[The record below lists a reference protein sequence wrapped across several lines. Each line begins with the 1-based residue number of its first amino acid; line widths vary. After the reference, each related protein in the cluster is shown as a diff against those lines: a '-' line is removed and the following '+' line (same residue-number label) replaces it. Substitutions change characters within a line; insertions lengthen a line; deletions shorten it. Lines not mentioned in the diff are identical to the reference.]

1 MSISDPI
8 ADALT
13 KVRNAYRAGHKQVH
27 VNHCGLVEAVM
38 KILAEENFINNF
50 DIVERD
56 PVKSI
61 LRKRILINLRYTFDG
76 KPIIRGIERVSK
88 PGRRVYVK
96 STKMPSIFN
105 NTGNAIISTS
115 QGVMTDRDARKRN
128 LGGEF
133 VCKVW

>member
-38 KILAEENFINNF
+38 KILSEENFINNF

-56 PVKSI
+56 PLKNI

-96 STKMPSIFN
+96 STNMPSIFN

>member
-13 KVRNAYRAGHKQVH
+13 KIRNAYRAGHKQVH
-27 VNHCGLVEAVM
+27 INHCGLIEAVV
-38 KILAEENFINNF
+38 KILATEHYINNF
-50 DIVERD
+50 DLVNRD
-56 PVKSI
+56 PEKKIYRKQI
-61 LRKRILINLRYTFDG
+61 LVNLRYTYDG
-76 KPIIRGIERVSK
+76 KPIIRGIERVSR

-96 STKMPSIFN
+96 VANMPSIFN

-115 QGVMTDRDARKRN
+115 QGVMTDRAARQKK

>member
-13 KVRNAYRAGHKQVH
+13 KIRNAYRAGHKQVL
-27 VNHCGLVEAVM
+27 VNHCGLVEAVV
-38 KILAEENFINNF
+38 KILSNENYINNF
-50 DIVERD
+50 DLVNRD
-56 PVKSI
+56 PEKKIFRKKI
-61 LRKRILINLRYTFDG
+61 LVNLRYTYDG
-76 KPIIRGIERVSK
+76 KAVIRGLERVSR

-96 STKMPSIFN
+96 MANMPSIFN

-115 QGVMTDRDARKRN
+115 QGVMTDRQARKQR

>member
-1 MSISDPI
+1 MSVSDPI

-13 KVRNAYRAGHKQVH
+13 KIRNAYRAGHKQVD

-38 KILAEENFINNF
+38 KILASENYINNF

-56 PVKSI
+56 PEKKI
-61 LRKRILINLRYTFDG
+61 FRKKIAVNLRYTYNG
-76 KPIIRGIERVSK
+76 KPIIRGLERVSK

-96 STKMPSIFN
+96 ANNMPSIFN

-115 QGVMTDRDARKRN
+115 QGVMTDREARQKKV
-128 LGGEF
+128 GGEF

>member
-1 MSISDPI
+1 MSVSDPI

-13 KVRNAYRAGHKQVH
+13 KIRNAYRAGHKQVQ

-38 KILAEENFINNF
+38 KILASENYINNF
-50 DIVERD
+50 DIIERD
-56 PVKSI
+56 PERKI
-61 LRKRILINLRYTFDG
+61 LRKKIHVNLRYTYDG

-96 STKMPSIFN
+96 AANMPSIFN

-115 QGVMTDRDARKRN
+115 NGVMTDREARKQN
-128 LGGEF
+128 IGGEF
-133 VCKVW
+133 ICKVW

>member
-13 KVRNAYRAGHKQVH
+13 KVRNAYRTGHKQVN

-38 KILAEENFINNF
+38 KILTSENYINNF
-50 DIVERD
+50 DIVDRNPEKKIYR
-56 PVKSI
+56 KKI
-61 LRKRILINLRYTFDG
+61 LVNLRYTYDG
-76 KPIIRGIERVSK
+76 KPVIRGLERVSR

-96 STKMPSIFN
+96 ATNMPSIFN

-115 QGVMTDRDARKRN
+115 RGVMTDREARRQN
-128 LGGEF
+128 IGGEF
-133 VCKVW
+133 VCKIW

>member
-38 KILAEENFINNF
+38 KILAYENYINNF

-56 PVKSI
+56 PERKI
-61 LRKRILINLRYTFDG
+61 LRKMIMVNLRYTHDG
-76 KPIIRGIERVSK
+76 KPIIRGLERVSK

-96 STKMPSIFN
+96 STNLPSIFN

-115 QGVMTDRDARKRN
+115 QGVMTDREARKQKI
-128 LGGEF
+128 GGEF

>member
-1 MSISDPI
+1 MSVSDPI

-13 KVRNAYRAGHKQVH
+13 KVRNAYRAGHKTVY

-38 KILAEENFINNF
+38 KILASENYINNF
-50 DIVERD
+50 DIIERD
-56 PVKSI
+56 PEKKI
-61 LRKRILINLRYTFDG
+61 LRKLIFVKLRYTHDG
-76 KPIIRGIERVSK
+76 KPIIRGLQRVSK

-96 STKMPSIFN
+96 ASNMPSIFN

-115 QGVMTDRDARKRN
+115 NGVMTDREARQQN
-128 LGGEF
+128 IGGEF

>member
-27 VNHCGLVEAVM
+27 VNHCGLVEAIM
-38 KILAEENFINNF
+38 KILSSENFINNF
-50 DIVERD
+50 DLVDRD
-56 PVKSI
+56 PDRKIYRKQI
-61 LRKRILINLRYTFDG
+61 LVNLRYTYEG
-76 KPIIRGIERVSK
+76 KPIIKGLERVSK

-96 STKMPSIFN
+96 AAEMPSVFN

-115 QGVMTDRDARKRN
+115 LGVMTDRDARKQKV
-128 LGGEF
+128 GGEY
-133 VCKVW
+133 VAKVW

>member
-13 KVRNAYRAGHKQVH
+13 KVRNAYRAGHKQVY

-38 KILAEENFINNF
+38 KILSSENYINNF
-50 DIVERD
+50 DLIDRD
-56 PVKSI
+56 PERKI
-61 LRKRILINLRYTFDG
+61 LRKKILVNLRYTYEG
-76 KPIIRGIERVSK
+76 KPIIKGLERVSK

-96 STKMPSIFN
+96 AAEMPSVFN

-115 QGVMTDRDARKRN
+115 RGVMTDRDARKQKV
-128 LGGEF
+128 GGEY
-133 VCKVW
+133 VARVW

>member
-1 MSISDPI
+1 MSVSDPI

-13 KVRNAYRAGHKQVH
+13 KVRNAYRAGHKQVN

-38 KILAEENFINNF
+38 KILAQENFINNF
-50 DIVERD
+50 NIVERD
-56 PVKSI
+56 PSKNI
-61 LRKRILINLRYTFDG
+61 LRKRILVNLRYTFDG
-76 KPIIRGIERVSK
+76 KPIIRGIDRVSK

-96 STKMPSIFN
+96 ATNMPSIFN

-115 QGVMTDRDARKRN
+115 HGVMTDREARKRN

>member
-13 KVRNAYRAGHKQVH
+13 KVRNAYRAGHKQVF

-38 KILAEENFINNF
+38 KILSTENYINNF
-50 DIVERD
+50 DIVDRDVER
-56 PVKSI
+56 KI
-61 LRKRILINLRYTFDG
+61 LRKKILVNLRYTYEG
-76 KPIIRGIERVSK
+76 KPIIKGLQRVSK

-96 STKMPSIFN
+96 AIDMPSVFN

-115 QGVMTDRDARKRN
+115 RGVMTDRDARKQN
-128 LGGEF
+128 IGGEY
-133 VCKVW
+133 VAKVW

>member
-13 KVRNAYRAGHKQVH
+13 KIRNAYRAGHKTVH
-27 VNHCGLVEAVM
+27 VNHCGLVEAVI
-38 KILAEENFINNF
+38 KILTSENYINNF
-50 DIVERD
+50 DIVDRKPEKKIYR
-56 PVKSI
+56 KKI
-61 LRKRILINLRYTFDG
+61 LVNLRYTFDG
-76 KPIIRGIERVSK
+76 KPIIRGIERVSR

-96 STKMPSIFN
+96 AANMPSIFN

-115 QGVMTDRDARKRN
+115 VGVMTDREARKQKV
-128 LGGEF
+128 GGEF

>member
-13 KVRNAYRAGHKQVH
+13 KIRNAYRAGHKQVH
-27 VNHCGLVEAVM
+27 INHCGLVESVM
-38 KILAEENFINNF
+38 KILATENYINNF
-50 DIVERD
+50 DITERD
-56 PVKSI
+56 PEKKMFRKGI
-61 LRKRILINLRYTFDG
+61 LVNLRYTYDG
-76 KPIIRGIERVSK
+76 KPVVRGLERVSK

-96 STKMPSIFN
+96 AANMPSIFN

-115 QGVMTDRDARKRN
+115 QGVMTDREARKN
-128 LGGEF
+128 NIGGEF